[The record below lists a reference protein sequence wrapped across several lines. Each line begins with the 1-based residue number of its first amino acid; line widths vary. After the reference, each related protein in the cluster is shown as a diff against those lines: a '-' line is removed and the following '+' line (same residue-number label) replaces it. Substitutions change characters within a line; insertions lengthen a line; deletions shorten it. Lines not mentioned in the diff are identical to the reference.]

1 MSESKAVAANKKE
14 LTTGCSSEQ
23 VLETQAKLV
32 SASLNQLRMMQTY
45 WVGLSRYFMDFM
57 APALSALEAFPAVEQ
72 EKLKEEYSPEETIRD
87 HLGLWQFN
95 LRLAEQGLTHGMKA
109 INDFHAHQLEQAV
122 KAWHNTLYQQKGED
136 IAAYMARQA
145 RLMDL
150 VVHEYPQA
158 IRAIEPEYG
167 FHFDDGNYIKT
178 AETDRFYLYQVLPW
192 DKSVKVREKG
202 KPIVIIPPYVLGAN
216 ILSFLPAEGKSFVH
230 CFANQ
235 GIPTYI
241 RIVKD
246 IYANPAVQVMTGEED
261 CLDTKLFLEKVKAAH
276 DRPVTLCGYCQGG
289 FTVAVNYL
297 SGELDG
303 LVDALITS
311 VAPMDGTRSKSLSE
325 FLAQIPKRF
334 EDISFGL
341 KTLPNGNQVVNGK
354 LMSWVYKLKSMEKD
368 NPIITFIR
376 DLRLFERSLK
386 INKTA
391 AAINYWLLYD
401 QADLPLEVCK
411 LSYDSYTIPLAKD
424 GTLPVKL
431 FGRTLNF
438 QRIKEQGLKWLICVA
453 DKDDLVEKESA
464 LAPLDWVEAEVAVF
478 PKGHVAIATSWSLPT
493 TECSLDRCFLDYRG
507 PVRFQLDLEEEADK
521 ALLAAA
527 AKRKEQEKQEKAAE
541 AQPAVPPR
549 RTEKAAKASP
559 AAPKK
564 PTAHK
569 KQEA

>member
-1 MSESKAVAANKKE
+1 MPESKAVAVNTNE
-14 LTTGCSSEQ
+14 LATGCSSELA
-23 VLETQAKLV
+23 LETQAKLV
-32 SASLNQLRMMQTY
+32 SASIDRVRMMQTY

-57 APALSALEAFPAVEQ
+57 APAFSALEAFPAVEQ
-72 EKLKEEYSPEETIRD
+72 EKLEEYSPEETIRD
-87 HLGLWQFN
+87 HMGLWLFN
-95 LRLAEQGLTHGMKA
+95 LRLAEKGLTHGLKA
-109 INDFHAHQLEQAV
+109 IQDFHAHLLEQAV
-122 KAWHNTLYQQKGED
+122 HAWRNTLNQQKGED
-136 IAAYMARQA
+136 IAAFMARQA

-325 FLAQIPKRF
+325 FLAKIPKRF

-368 NPIITFIR
+368 NPVITFIR

-401 QADLPLEVCK
+401 QTDLPLEVCK

-527 AKRKEQEKQEKAAE
+527 AKQKEQEKQ
-541 AQPAVPPR
+541 
-549 RTEKAAKASP
+549 EKAAKASP

-564 PTAHK
+564 PTAPK